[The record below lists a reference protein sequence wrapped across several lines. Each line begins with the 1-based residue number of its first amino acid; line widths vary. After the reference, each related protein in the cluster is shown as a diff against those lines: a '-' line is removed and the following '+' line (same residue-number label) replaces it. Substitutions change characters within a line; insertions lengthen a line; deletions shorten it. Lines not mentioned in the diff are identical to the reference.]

1 MLFQVSLQKKTKSV
15 SEYKEKKN
23 DVLPGRNFIKK
34 NAPFL
39 CHNWIKVMQ

>member
-34 NAPFL
+34 MF
-39 CHNWIKVMQ
+39 HFYVITG